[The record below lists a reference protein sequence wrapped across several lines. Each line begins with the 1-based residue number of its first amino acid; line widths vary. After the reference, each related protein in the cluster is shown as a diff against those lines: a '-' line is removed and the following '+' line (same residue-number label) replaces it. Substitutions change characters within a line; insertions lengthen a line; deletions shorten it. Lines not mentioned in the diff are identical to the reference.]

1 MDICS
6 FDWELA
12 SKFIPSIIT
21 ATIAIIIFW
30 QWRTQKG
37 SEVIAKEA
45 RELII
50 HLSKLASVE
59 STMSNLIY
67 KNHIKDL
74 SNEFKK
80 YKELKEQTSDSFT
93 FFSMCIQDDPTTRY
107 YLSEYLASCI
117 NFIKEIDQYITDKD
131 SFDDRKYTNSNA
143 LFEANKLLLNYS
155 LYKKRS
161 LKSRFLTK
169 VKGYHHT

>member
-1 MDICS
+1 MDTCS
-6 FDWELA
+6 FDWELV

-21 ATIAIIIFW
+21 ATVATIIFW
-30 QWRTQKG
+30 QWRNQKG

-50 HLSKLASVE
+50 CLSKIASIE

-67 KNHIKDL
+67 KKHIKDL
-74 SNEFKK
+74 SNELKE
-80 YKELKEQTSDSFT
+80 YKQLKEQTSDSFT
-93 FFSMCIQDDPTTRY
+93 FFSMCIEDDPTTRHY
-107 YLSEYLASCI
+107 LVEYLSSCI
-117 NFIKEIDQYITDKD
+117 NFIKEIDRYISDKD
-131 SFDDRKYTNSNA
+131 SFDERKYTNANA

-169 VKGYHHT
+169 IKGYHHP